1 MLQYITIDN
10 DCHSIPEQAQM
21 AIEGGCRWIQLST
34 SATGEELKEIALELM
49 ALCRENDVFLVID
62 HNVELTNEL
71 KVHGV
76 HLSPGDMLPAEAREF
91 LGPHAVIGVTVTT
104 AAEIIT
110 LKKADIDYVQIGPFP
125 QISPEQYRRIVTETR
140 QAGVTTP
147 IVATGNITVDDLADL
162 MASGIS
168 GVAMSKSIADSP
180 DMVAYT
186 SKCIDTLNRI

>member
-1 MLQYITIDN
+1 MLQYITTDN
-10 DCHSIPEQAQM
+10 DRHNIPEQAQM

-49 ALCRENDVFLVID
+49 TLCRENGVFLVID

-76 HLSPGDMLPAEAREF
+76 HLSPGDMLPAEAREY

-104 AAEIIT
+104 ASEIIA
-110 LKKADIDYVQIGPFP
+110 LKKADIDYVQIGPYP
-125 QISPEQYRRIVTETR
+125 KVSLEQYRKIVNETR
-140 QAGVTTP
+140 EAGVTTP
-147 IVATGNITVDDLADL
+147 IVATGDITVDNLIAL

-168 GVAMSKSIADSP
+168 GVAVSKSIADSP
-180 DMVAYT
+180 DMAAYT